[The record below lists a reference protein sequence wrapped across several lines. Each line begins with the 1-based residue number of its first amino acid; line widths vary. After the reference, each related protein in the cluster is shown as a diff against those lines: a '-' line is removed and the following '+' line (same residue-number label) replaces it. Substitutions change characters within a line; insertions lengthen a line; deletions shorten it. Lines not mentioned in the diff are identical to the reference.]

1 MKNII
6 IYKSAQ
12 LHCLQVHKWQRENC
26 AATPP
31 HKTSNLLALAV
42 LFIIVLLIDACPL
55 TYICEQTNEII
66 ESKYNCFLEYL
77 FWVKMMGGEYI
88 NVIFSEAESPKLDR
102 LIACLHKS
110 VWFHCI
116 YWEVENTKYI
126 EIPFKKNS
134 I

>member
-1 MKNII
+1 
-6 IYKSAQ
+6 
-12 LHCLQVHKWQRENC
+12 VHKWQRDNC

-77 FWVKMMGGEYI
+77 FLVKIMGGEYI

-102 LIACLHKS
+102 LI
-110 VWFHCI
+110 VF
-116 YWEVENTKYI
+116 TKVYDFI
-126 EIPFKKNS
+126 ASIGKLKILSILRYLLKKIQYNK